1 MTTQA
6 HRKNPLEHVARDVEH
21 HHQKAFAPDT
31 VWRLRNELLRDGYVR
46 LTELLPRHVMAE
58 LQKDV
63 KSIVDSAAR
72 RIDLTV
78 EQTGHTPRKMS
89 TVNYADIN
97 KFGEFA
103 PALYALKPMRKLLD
117 DIAGHAVRD
126 CDYQPE
132 QMTITKQERPGD
144 THGWHWGDYQY
155 ALIFIVEA
163 PSVDAGG
170 MLQCVPHTTWDKKN
184 PQINRFLSENPIR
197 SYHHDSGDIY
207 FFRTDTTLH
216 RTSPIERD
224 CVRII
229 LNFTFAG
236 PDDLNKARTHETMEA
251 IYEFA

>member
-1 MTTQA
+1 MTTPA
-6 HRKNPLEHVARDVEH
+6 HRETTFDQLSRDVEQ
-21 HHQKAFAPDT
+21 HHQKAFTADT
-31 VWRLRNELLRDGYVR
+31 VWRLRNGLLRDGYVK
-46 LTELLPRHVMAE
+46 LTELLPRNVMAA
-58 LQKDV
+58 LQQDV
-63 KSIVDSAAR
+63 KSIVASAAR
-72 RIDLTV
+72 RIDITV
-78 EQTGHTPRKMS
+78 AQTGNTPRKMS
-89 TVNYADIN
+89 TVNYVDIN

-103 PALYALKPMRKLLD
+103 PSLYGLKPLRELLD
-117 DIAGHAVRD
+117 RIAGHAVRD
-126 CDYQPE
+126 CEYQPE
-132 QMTITKQERPGD
+132 MMTITKQEKPGD

-184 PQINRFLSENPIR
+184 PQINRFLAENPIR

-224 CVRII
+224 CLRII

>member
-1 MTTQA
+1 MTTLA
-6 HRKNPLEHVARDVEH
+6 HRETTLDQLTRDVEQH
-21 HHQKAFAPDT
+21 YQT
-31 VWRLRNELLRDGYVR
+31 VFTADEIWRLRNNLLRDGYIR
-46 LTELLPRHVMAE
+46 LTELLPRNVMAA

-63 KSIVDSAAR
+63 KSIVAKAAR
-72 RIDLTV
+72 RIDITV
-78 EQTGHTPRKMS
+78 EHTGNTPRKMS
-89 TVNYADIN
+89 TVNFADIT

-103 PALYALKPMRKLLD
+103 PSLYALKPLRNLLSQV
-117 DIAGHAVRD
+117 AGHDVRD
-126 CDYQPE
+126 CEYQPE
-132 QMTITKQERPGD
+132 RLTITKQEKPGD

-155 ALIFIVEA
+155 ALIFIIEA

-170 MLQCVPHTTWDKKN
+170 MLQCVPHTTWNKKD

-224 CVRII
+224 CLRII
-229 LNFTFAG
+229 LNFTYAG
-236 PDDLNKARTHETMEA
+236 PDDLNKDRTHETMEA